1 MSIMNVIRKNYQ
13 AGTYAPGTP
22 AEFLK
27 PFGETIA
34 DFTVSELQQP
44 LDISAISPK
53 ISKMSPL
60 IQEAL
65 QKQATQAGLGNIQFD
80 PQTGEVT
87 GVGAGTGIASYEP
100 FLQAAQASAGPDA
113 YKAYMSPYQ
122 TEVLDATQKLLAE
135 QRAAGEGK
143 IAESAIT
150 AGAFGGGREGVQ
162 RAEYGRQRDIYDAG
176 IMSKLRQ
183 EGFQQAQQ
191 QAQQNLLNQLKL
203 GGAQTGFETDVTKSL
218 GAAGT
223 AAQTYS
229 QSILDAIREQNL
241 LGQQFP
247 LSKIGSAANIFANVA
262 GGVPG
267 GAQPPIVT
275 NPALS
280 GIQGFAGLYNLMGG
294 GQQGAGIQS
303 LVG

>member
-1 MSIMNVIRKNYQ
+1 MNVIRKNYQ

-53 ISKMSPL
+53 ISQMSPL

-65 QKQATQAGLGNIQFD
+65 QQQATQAGLGNIQFD

-87 GVGAGTGIASYEP
+87 GVGAGTGIASYQP
-100 FLQAAQASAGPDA
+100 YLDAAKASAGPDA

-122 TEVLDATQKLLAE
+122 TEILDATEKLLAE

-143 IAESAIT
+143 IAESAID

-203 GGAQTGFETDVTKSL
+203 GGAQTGFESDVTKSL

-229 QSILDAIREQNL
+229 QSILDAIQQQNL

-247 LSKIGSAANIFANVA
+247 LSKIGSAANIFANIA

-267 GAQPPIVT
+267 GAQPPIMT
-275 NPALS
+275 NPALA
-280 GIQGFAGLYNLMGG
+280 GISGFAGLYNLMGG
-294 GQQGAGIQS
+294 QQGTGIQS
-303 LVG
+303 LLR

>member
-13 AGTYAPGTP
+13 EGTYAPGTP

-60 IQEAL
+60 VQEAL
-65 QKQATQAGLGNIQFD
+65 QMQASQAGLGDIQFD

-87 GVGAGTGIASYEP
+87 GVGAGTGIASYQP
-100 FLQAAQASAGPDA
+100 YLDAAKASAGPDA

-122 TEVLDATQKLLAE
+122 TEVLDATEKLLAE

-143 IAESAIT
+143 ISEAAIA

-183 EGFQQAQQ
+183 EGFQQAQE

-247 LSKIGSAANIFANVA
+247 LSKIAGAANIFANVA

>member
-1 MSIMNVIRKNYQ
+1 MSIMNVARKNYQ

-27 PFGETIA
+27 PFGETIS
-34 DFTVSELQQP
+34 DFTMSELRQP

-53 ISKMSPL
+53 VSKMSPL

-65 QKQATQAGLGNIQFD
+65 KKQAEAAGLGEIQFD
-80 PQTGEVT
+80 PKTGEVT
-87 GVGAGTGIASYEP
+87 GVGAGTGIASFEP
-100 FLQAAQASAGPDA
+100 FIEAAKASAGPDA
-113 YKAYMSPYQ
+113 YKTYMSPYQ
-122 TEVLDATQKLLAE
+122 TEVLDATQRLLDE
-135 QRAAGEGK
+135 QRAAGEGR
-143 IAESAIT
+143 ISEAAIT

-191 QAQQNLLNQLKL
+191 QAQQNLMNQLRL
-203 GGAQTGFETDVTKSL
+203 GKAQTGFETDVASTL
-218 GAAGT
+218 GGAGT
-223 AAQTYS
+223 AAQAYS

-247 LSKIGSAANIFANVA
+247 LSKIGTAANIFANVA

-275 NPALS
+275 NPALA
-280 GIQGFAGLYNLMGG
+280 GIQGFAGLYNLMGRQ
-294 GQQGAGIQS
+294 GQGTGIQS

>member
-27 PFGETIA
+27 PFGETIT
-34 DFTVSELQQP
+34 DFTVSELRQP

-65 QKQATQAGLGNIQFD
+65 KKQAGAAGLGDIQFD
-80 PQTGEVT
+80 PQTGEVI
-87 GVGAGTGIASYEP
+87 GVGAGTGIASYQPYLE
-100 FLQAAQASAGPDA
+100 AAKASTGPDA

-122 TEVLDATQKLLAE
+122 TEVLDATERLLAE
-135 QRAAGEGK
+135 QRAAGEGQ
-143 IAESAIT
+143 IAESAI
-150 AGAFGGGREGVQ
+150 ASGAFGGGREGVQ
-162 RAEYGRQRDIYDAG
+162 RAEYQRQRDIYDAG

-183 EGFQQAQQ
+183 EGLQQAQQ
-191 QAQQNLLNQLKL
+191 QAQQNLLNQLNL
-203 GGAQTGFETDVTKSL
+203 GKTQTGFETGTAGSL
-218 GAAGT
+218 AAAGT

-275 NPALS
+275 NPALA
-280 GIQGFAGLYNLMGG
+280 GVQGFAGL
-294 GQQGAGIQS
+294 AS
-303 LVG
+303 LLRGF

>member
-1 MSIMNVIRKNYQ
+1 MNILRKNY
-13 AGTYAPGTP
+13 AEGTYAPGTP

-27 PFGETIA
+27 PFGETIS
-34 DFTVSELQQP
+34 DFTVSELRQP
-44 LDISAISPK
+44 VDISAISPK
-53 ISKMSPL
+53 VSKMSPL

-65 QKQATQAGLGNIQFD
+65 KKQASAAGLGDIQFD

-87 GVGAGTGIASYEP
+87 GVGAGTGVASYQP
-100 FLQAAQASAGPDA
+100 YLDAAKASAGPDA
-113 YKAYMSPYQ
+113 YKSYMSPYQ
-122 TEVLDATQKLLAE
+122 TEVLQATENLLAE
-135 QRAAGEGK
+135 QRAAGRQS
-143 IAESAIT
+143 IADQAYT

-162 RAEYGRQRDIYDAG
+162 RAEYERQRDVYDAG

-183 EGFQQAQQ
+183 EGFQQAQER
-191 QAQQNLLNQLKL
+191 AQQNLLNQLKL

-247 LSKIGSAANIFANVA
+247 LSKIASASNIFANVA

-275 NPALS
+275 NPALA
-280 GIQGFAGLYNLMGG
+280 GIQGFAGLYNLMGR

>member
-13 AGTYAPGTP
+13 AGTYAPGME

-27 PFGETIA
+27 PFAETIS
-34 DFTVSELQQP
+34 DFTVSELRQP

-65 QKQATQAGLGNIQFD
+65 KKQAGAAGLGDIQFD
-80 PQTGEVT
+80 PQTGEVI
-87 GVGAGTGIASYEP
+87 GVGAGTGIASYQPYLE
-100 FLQAAQASAGPDA
+100 AAKASTGPDA

-122 TEVLDATQKLLAE
+122 TEVLDATERLLAE
-135 QRAAGEGK
+135 QRAAGEGQ
-143 IAESAIT
+143 IAESAI
-150 AGAFGGGREGVQ
+150 ASGAFGGGREGVQ
-162 RAEYGRQRDIYDAG
+162 RAEYQRQRDIYDAG

-183 EGFQQAQQ
+183 EGLQQAQQ
-191 QAQQNLLNQLKL
+191 QAQQNLLNQLNL
-203 GGAQTGFETDVTKSL
+203 GKTQTGFETGTAGSL
-218 GAAGT
+218 AAAGT

-275 NPALS
+275 NPALA
-280 GIQGFAGLYNLMGG
+280 GVQGFAGL
-294 GQQGAGIQS
+294 AS
-303 LVG
+303 LLRGF

>member
-1 MSIMNVIRKNYQ
+1 MSIMNVARKNYQ

-27 PFGETIA
+27 PFGETLA

-53 ISKMSPL
+53 VSKMSPL
-60 IQEAL
+60 VQEAL
-65 QKQATQAGLGNIQFD
+65 QRQASQAGLGNIQFD

-122 TEVLDATQKLLAE
+122 TEVLDATEKLLAE

-143 IAESAIT
+143 IAEAAI
-150 AGAFGGGREGVQ
+150 AGGAFGGGREGVQ

-191 QAQQNLLNQLKL
+191 QAQQNLLNQLNL
-203 GGAQTGFETDVTKSL
+203 GGKQQQFETAATTSL
-218 GAAGT
+218 GGAGT

-275 NPALS
+275 NPALA

>member
-1 MSIMNVIRKNYQ
+1 MSIMNIVRKNYA
-13 AGTYAPGTP
+13 AGTYAPGVE

-27 PFGETIA
+27 PFGETIS
-34 DFTVSELQQP
+34 DFTISELRQP
-44 LDISAISPK
+44 VDISAISPK
-53 ISKMSPL
+53 VSKMSPL

-65 QKQATQAGLGNIQFD
+65 QRQASQAGLGNLQFD

-87 GVGAGTGIASYEP
+87 GVGTGTGVASYEP
-100 FLQAAQASAGPDA
+100 YLQAAGAATGPDA
-113 YKAYMSPYQ
+113 YKSYMSPYQ
-122 TEVLDATQKLLAE
+122 TEVLQATENLLAE
-135 QRAAGEGK
+135 QRAAGRQS
-143 IAESAIT
+143 ISDQAYN

-162 RAEYGRQRDIYDAG
+162 RAEYERQRDIYDAG

-183 EGFQQAQQ
+183 EGFQQAQE
-191 QAQQNLLNQLKL
+191 QAQQNLLNQLNL
-203 GGAQTGFETDVTKSL
+203 GKTQTGFETGTAGSL
-218 GAAGT
+218 AGAGT

-229 QSILDAIREQNL
+229 QSILDAIRDQNL

-275 NPALS
+275 NPALA
-280 GIQGFAGLYNLMGG
+280 GVQGFAGL
-294 GQQGAGIQS
+294 AS
-303 LVG
+303 LLRGF